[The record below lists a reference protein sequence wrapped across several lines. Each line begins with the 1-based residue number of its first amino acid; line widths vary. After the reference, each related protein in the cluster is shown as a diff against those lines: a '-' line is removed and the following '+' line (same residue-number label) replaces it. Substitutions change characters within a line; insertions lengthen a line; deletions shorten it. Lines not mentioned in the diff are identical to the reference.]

1 MVRCCKCRPVKE
13 IAERC
18 EQLAKL
24 PNELPAVVKPALMVE
39 CPEPGG
45 EPRIHTAC
53 IDMKVVRF
61 QRSGR
66 AIQVVNRTGAAG
78 RLLRF

>member
-1 MVRCCKCRPVKE
+1 VKE

-18 EQLAKL
+18 KELAKL
-24 PNELPAVVKPALMVE
+24 PNELLPAVVKPALMVE
-39 CPEPGG
+39 RMEPGA
-45 EPRIHTAC
+45 EPIIHKAC
-53 IDMKVVRF
+53 IDMKVVRC

-66 AIQVVNRTGAAG
+66 AIQVVVDRAGAVG